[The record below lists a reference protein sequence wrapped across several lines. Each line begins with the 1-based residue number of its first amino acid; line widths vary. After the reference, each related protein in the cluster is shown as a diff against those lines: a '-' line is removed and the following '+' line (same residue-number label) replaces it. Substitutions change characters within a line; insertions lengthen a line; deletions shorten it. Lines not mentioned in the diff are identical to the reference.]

1 MGADDT
7 ADMVSK
13 ALRRAWQLG
22 QTYWQQA
29 DSESYSQNKR
39 PDTTQAI
46 FDKLVEDTRAALI
59 QKPLTECSDND
70 SPWLVCKPCAA
81 DGKCKNATLDKGL
94 TVQLGA
100 DGVWLAFAAS
110 TGRHALLNVERIA
123 DSHGGIV
130 SKALRDWAADFAK
143 ATGEAP

>member
-1 MGADDT
+1 MAADDT

-29 DSESYSQNKR
+29 DSESYIQNKR
-39 PDTTQAI
+39 SETTQAI
-46 FDKLVEDTRAALI
+46 FDKLVEDTRAALV
-59 QKPLTECSDND
+59 PPPPTECVDND

-81 DGKCKNATLDKGL
+81 AGKCKNADGL
-94 TVQLGA
+94 TVQAGA
-100 DGVWLAFAAS
+100 DGVWLNFAAS

-123 DSHGGIV
+123 DLHGGIV
-130 SKALRDWAADFAK
+130 SKALRDWAADVAK
-143 ATGEAP
+143 ATGETL